1 MLHRNF
7 KVFPFL
13 TTKRLRLRKLD
24 ADDAQAIFN
33 LRSDSEVNRFLNR
46 KLAHNLDEAR
56 KFINAVNG
64 NIDTNSAIYWGI
76 TFRENNKL
84 VGTIC
89 LYEFSGEDLKCEI
102 GFELLTTFQGQGIM
116 NEAVAEVI
124 HFAFHSI
131 GVQIIEA
138 VFHKDNQ
145 RSIKLLE
152 RYSFKKS
159 NEFDNANPD
168 IICYNLER
176 IQA

>member
-1 MLHRNF
+1 MPDKNF
-7 KVFPFL
+7 TLFPIL
-13 TTKRLRLRKLD
+13 KTERLILRQLVTN
-24 ADDAQAIFN
+24 DDQDIFT
-33 LRSDSEVNRFLNR
+33 LRSDRGVNRFLNR
-46 KLAHNLDEAR
+46 KLAYNLDEAR
-56 KFINAVNG
+56 QFINAVNG

-102 GFELLTTFQGQGIM
+102 GFELLTTFKGQGIM
-116 NEAVAEVI
+116 NEAIAEVI

-152 RYSFKKS
+152 RFSFKKS